1 MKINIRSKIMSK
13 KNQRIISPN
22 AKRDPG
28 TMTSL
33 LWYLPKS
40 RLAYTAVV
48 AYCRSRYLL
57 RNVASP
63 AITDE
68 KQHWART
75 RIRKRGLSKR
85 STNFLGKPDQTQMQ
99 ITSDTDFYSGT
110 IYLFFVTKIHK
121 AIKLTDLCSWNVTNS
136 LFRKPS
142 KESSSS
148 EPDSLRVT
156 WKVSS
161 SIQPSTIICTI
172 PSDESMARTSGGM

>member
-1 MKINIRSKIMSK
+1 
-13 KNQRIISPN
+13 
-22 AKRDPG
+22 
-28 TMTSL
+28 MTSL

-40 RLAYTAVV
+40 RLAYAAVV

-85 STNFLGKPDQTQMQ
+85 STNFLGKPDQNTDADNFRH
-99 ITSDTDFYSGT
+99 SDFYSGT
-110 IYLFFVTKIHK
+110 SYLFFVTKIHK
-121 AIKLTDLCSWNVTNS
+121 AIKITDLCSWNVTHS

-172 PSDESMARTSGGM
+172 PSNESMARTSGGT

>member
-22 AKRDPG
+22 AKRDPE

-99 ITSDTDFYSGT
+99 ITSDTLIFT
-110 IYLFFVTKIHK
+110 LVPFTCF
-121 AIKLTDLCSWNVTNS
+121 L
-136 LFRKPS
+136 
-142 KESSSS
+142 
-148 EPDSLRVT
+148 
-156 WKVSS
+156 
-161 SIQPSTIICTI
+161 
-172 PSDESMARTSGGM
+172 